1 MERSY
6 ETSTKKLTFFEL
18 DDLKKHTT
26 KDGSLSLYSL
36 SYKEGFHDREGALR
50 ESIAKYLL
58 PAELEQFSHTEKI
71 FVLDVCMG
79 LGYNTGSILERVLQ
93 SKIKIEWHGLEIDQ
107 RPLNLAMNEK
117 IFLKTWSPEVLHFF
131 DCLNGSGKWSDGFNK
146 GTIHW
151 GDARQ
156 KIYEIHDSI
165 KFDLIL
171 LDPFSPQ
178 KCPELWSEEFIF
190 LLSKRLSFKGRLIT
204 YSSAASIRASLKR
217 AGLKIYSTVPKKSS
231 NRKWSSGTV
240 AMKKKLER
248 YFSSK
253 GSQLKNLSER
263 EIEHLA
269 TRSSIPYRDP
279 TGEGNHKEIISKR
292 ELEQSKSQLIN
303 TSIWRKRWNTARK
316 Q

>member
-1 MERSY
+1 MN
-6 ETSTKKLTFFEL
+6 
-18 DDLKKHTT
+18 DLKKHTT

-36 SYKEGFHDREGALR
+36 SFEEGFHDKDGALR
-50 ESIAKYLL
+50 ESIDKYLL
-58 PAELEQFSHTEKI
+58 PAQLEKFSNSEKI
-71 FVLDVCMG
+71 AVLDVCMG
-79 LGYNTGSILERVLQ
+79 LGYNTGCILEDLLQ
-93 SKIKIEWHGLEIDQ
+93 SSIKVEWHGLEIDQ
-107 RPLNLAMNEK
+107 RPLDIGLSEK
-117 IFLKTWSPEVLHFF
+117 IFKKTWSPKVLNFF
-131 DCLNGSGKWSDGFNK
+131 SCLNESGRWVEGFNE

-156 KIYEIHDSI
+156 TIYEIKDSL

-240 AMKKKLER
+240 AMKKKLEQ
-248 YFSSK
+248 YYSSK
-253 GSQLKNLSER
+253 GSQLKNLSAR